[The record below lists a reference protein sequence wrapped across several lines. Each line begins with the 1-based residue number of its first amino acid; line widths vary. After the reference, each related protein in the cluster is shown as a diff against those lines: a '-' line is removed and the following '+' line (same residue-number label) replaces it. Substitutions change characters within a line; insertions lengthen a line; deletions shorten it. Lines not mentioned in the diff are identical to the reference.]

1 MRAPRFLLAVVM
13 CLLAA
18 FPGIAR
24 AAASPQGCLAAVTAA
39 VEAHDADAF
48 AQQVDMDGI
57 LAEVV
62 NRLLE
67 EAARPENAASL
78 PPLLSL
84 MLSGAAMAG
93 DGGASV
99 RALLCSE
106 ARAFVRNGI
115 ASGAFAGHA
124 PAGDLRQEGLVA
136 PLFRDA
142 SQGRKQIHAV
152 GQARRVEGGWIMPF
166 RVHDHGNGNDYPVLG
181 RFSEAQGTVR
191 LVGVEN
197 LAELFA
203 RIREEAADLEAN

>member
-1 MRAPRFLLAVVM
+1 MRTLRFLLVAVM
-13 CLLAA
+13 CLWAG

-24 AAASPQGCLAAVTAA
+24 AATSPQGCLAAVSAA

-57 LAEVV
+57 LAVVV

-67 EAARPENAASL
+67 EAAKPENAASL
-78 PPLLSL
+78 PPVLSL
-84 MLSGAAMAG
+84 MLSG

-152 GQARRVEGGWIMPF
+152 GQARRVEGGWLMPF
-166 RVHDHGNGNDYPVLG
+166 RVYDHGNGNDYAVLG
-181 RFSEAQGTVR
+181 RFSEAQGAVR
-191 LVGVEN
+191 LTGIEN

-203 RIREEAADLEAN
+203 RIREEAAHLEAN